1 MVLGATIR
9 NSGYSSQF
17 PGRENV
23 EAREEM
29 ERGCWWFKAFTI
41 TSREIIP
48 SNSENGGDLEQVWIN
63 TLVELKERK

>member
-1 MVLGATIR
+1 M
-9 NSGYSSQF
+9 
-17 PGRENV
+17 
-23 EAREEM
+23 EAREET

-63 TLVELKERK
+63 TLVEPKERK